1 MGRKKIDRSDKLIR
15 SFEATV
21 PLDDR
26 LRKTADK
33 RGMTVSALI
42 RLILE
47 EYFENIRDS
56 VTK

>member
-15 SFEATV
+15 SFETTV

-26 LRKTADK
+26 LRKAANK
-33 RGMTVSALI
+33 RGVTVSAFI

-56 VTK
+56 IIK